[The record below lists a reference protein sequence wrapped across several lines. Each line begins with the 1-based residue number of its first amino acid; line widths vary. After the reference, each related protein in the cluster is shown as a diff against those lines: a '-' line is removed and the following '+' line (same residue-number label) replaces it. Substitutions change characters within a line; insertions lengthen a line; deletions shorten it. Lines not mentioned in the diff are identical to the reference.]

1 MSLIG
6 KNRHSRMEDI
16 QPRHFLSTAEAVDFP
31 TDVMRDILEKMSN
44 EADDVINHVQSTLP
58 PSFPRSTSEP
68 IFNTVRQ
75 RAAKI
80 RVFLQA

>member
-1 MSLIG
+1 
-6 KNRHSRMEDI
+6 
-16 QPRHFLSTAEAVDFP
+16 
-31 TDVMRDILEKMSN
+31 MRDILEKMAN
-44 EADDVINHVQSTLP
+44 EADDVIDRVQSTLP

-80 RVFLQA
+80 RAFLQA